1 MIVTHKIRPAEE
13 GDANAIAAAHVDSI
27 RTLGPGAYDAEI
39 VEAWGAPR
47 SGERY
52 VSAMRQGEAF
62 FVAAPSPE
70 NGSVLGFSSHR
81 VERGIHRTA
90 VYVRGAATRQ
100 GIGSR
105 LLQRAID
112 VALLQGAE
120 EVRVAASL
128 VAVPFYLKNGFVEL
142 AAGSH
147 RLQKG
152 PEMACIHMKKA
163 LSGRRSTP

>member
-1 MIVTHKIRPAEE
+1 MTHAIRPAEE
-13 GDANAIAAAHVDSI
+13 SDANAIAEAHVDSI
-27 RTLGPGAYDAEI
+27 RTLGPSAYDADI

-62 FVAAPSPE
+62 FVAVPAAE

-81 VERGIHRTA
+81 VESGIHRTA
-90 VYVRGAATRQ
+90 IYVRGAAARQ

-112 VALLQGAE
+112 VALSKGAE
-120 EVRVAASL
+120 EVHVAASL
-128 VAVPFYLKNGFVEL
+128 VAVPFYLQNGFVERE
-142 AAGSH
+142 AGIH
-147 RLQKG
+147 RLQNG
-152 PEMACIHMKKA
+152 PEMACVHMKKS
-163 LSGRRSTP
+163 LPGR